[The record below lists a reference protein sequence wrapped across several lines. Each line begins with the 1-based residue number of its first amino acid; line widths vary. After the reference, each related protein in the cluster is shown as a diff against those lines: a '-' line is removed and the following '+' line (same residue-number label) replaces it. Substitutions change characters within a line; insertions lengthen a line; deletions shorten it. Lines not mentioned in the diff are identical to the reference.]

1 MVGMLMLSALSMMFS
16 ISTVY
21 PLIFESAPSADA
33 AVAAGSGSGGLGCS
47 ADRASGSGDAAGG
60 VPVAISSSSSS
71 TSAPAPTSNASSSS
85 SSSSS
90 EVLSGS
96 SSSSSS
102 KRDCRRL
109 LFPFCSL
116 LFTSSYDPSIPP
128 FVSLHHGR
136 SSSRRRYLCVNSLNS
151 FPSCGSSTSFSG
163 NNFGI
168 FCPRRVESCMTS
180 LTKRQPSRSPA
191 ASSGMFSRSMTNRT
205 LCVDTTEV
213 KSTSSYT

>member
-1 MVGMLMLSALSMMFS
+1 MPSALSMMFS

-21 PLIFESAPSADA
+21 PLIFDSAPSADA

-102 KRDCRRL
+102 SSRRDCRRL